1 MNEACLDMQKSGASR
16 CEFLPKKGDEAGMLD
31 IRDAVLVSAI
41 GLEYIS

>member
-31 IRDAVLVSAI
+31 MRDAVLVSAV